1 MKNILQR
8 ILPKK
13 NHFIGIDIGT
23 STIKVAEVKVVSD
36 IPEVVDLRCYP
47 APPGVW
53 TDQFDE
59 EALVAAL
66 KEIANPQLKEVI
78 TCIGGEKLISRIILL
93 PKMSDK
99 ELETA
104 AKFELEKFVPIPVD
118 QLIVR
123 HIRLDEGLAAQD
135 QKEGESVLLLAVPSA
150 TVYQYHSIF
159 SRAGLTLTAIDL
171 KAFAIWRLFGKTAA
185 GIVAIVEIGAK
196 TSQLV
201 VVKDDM
207 IRFVRLLPVGGD
219 VLTMRLM
226 ETYGVEF
233 PDAQQ
238 MKQEAAVT
246 AEEEHELDQE
256 FGSGQIK
263 EILREGLHEVSRE
276 ISRSLDFY
284 SNLENLSVEKVIISG
299 GTCKL
304 KGLADYLRDALVLP
318 VEEGIPGLDLPQG
331 MDFDP
336 QYSVAIGLALRE
348 ALT

>member
-13 NHFIGIDIGT
+13 NHFMGIDIGT
-23 STIKVAEVKVVSD
+23 STIKVAEVKVIGGV
-36 IPEVVDLRCYP
+36 PEVADLRSYP
-47 APPGVW
+47 APSGVW
-53 TDQFDE
+53 TEQFDE
-59 EALVAAL
+59 ENLVVALR
-66 KEIANPQLKEVI
+66 EIANPQLKEVI

-99 ELETA
+99 ELA
-104 AKFELEKFVPIPVD
+104 AAARFELEKFVPIPVD

-123 HIRLDEGLAAQD
+123 HIRLDQGLTTQD
-135 QKEGESVLLLAVPSA
+135 QKEGENILLLAVPSA
-150 TVYQYHSIF
+150 IVYQYHSIF
-159 SRAGLTLTAIDL
+159 SRAGMTLTAIDL
-171 KAFAIWRLFGKTAA
+171 KAFALWRLFGKSSA

-201 VVKDDM
+201 IVKDTM
-207 IRFVRLLPVGGD
+207 IRFVRLLPVGGG
-219 VLTMRLM
+219 VLTGRLM

-233 PDAQQ
+233 LDAQQ
-238 MKQEAAVT
+238 MKEEAAVT
-246 AEEEHELDQE
+246 AEYEHDQGP
-256 FGSGQIK
+256 GSGHISG
-263 EILREGLHEVSRE
+263 ILREGLDEISRE

-284 SNLENLSVEKVIISG
+284 SSLENLSVEKVIISG

-304 KGLADYLRDALVLP
+304 KGLADYLRDALDLP

-336 QYSVAIGLALRE
+336 QYAVAIGLAIRE
-348 ALT
+348 VLS